1 MIIAASRLIKEKVVK
16 NGYPVILAGIGT
28 GGLAAWLAYYQLK
41 KAGVDVELMLGSSCY
56 GWAPRPGD
64 PQVTNFSNLRACKMI
79 TDIVHTYG
87 IFAQKSCLSV
97 LGAAQVDKYGN
108 LNSTRLSED
117 FYLTG
122 SGGANDGVAAS
133 AETVVV
139 LAQSKK
145 RFVNELPY
153 TTCSGKK
160 TTAVVSD
167 KGIFEKISP
176 DNELLLTAYFP
187 EPGKSDQS
195 GTVRAIIED
204 CGWALKVHPDLRE
217 IESPDAKE
225 LALLRVLSSKAG

>member
-1 MIIAASRLIKEKVVK
+1 
-16 NGYPVILAGIGT
+16 
-28 GGLAAWLAYYQLK
+28 
-41 KAGVDVELMLGSSCY
+41 
-56 GWAPRPGD
+56 
-64 PQVTNFSNLRACKMI
+64 MI

-87 IFAQKSCLSV
+87 IFAHKLCLSV

-133 AETVVV
+133 TETVVV

-153 TTCSGKK
+153 TTCFGKNI
-160 TTAVVSD
+160 TSVISD
-167 KGIFEKISP
+167 KGIFEKTGP
-176 DNELLLTAYFP
+176 DNELMLTAYFP

-195 GTVRAIIED
+195 GTVRGIIED
-204 CGWALKVHPDLRE
+204 CGWALQVHPNLRE
-217 IESPDAKE
+217 IETPNAKE